1 MEFNN
6 LYNALRSRKN
16 DAKDVFKLRILS
28 LGGDLN
34 IDNFKDNCSKQ
45 LKQVIQS
52 DFGLNRGHLQG
63 FKSATLGRTDDLK
76 MEFVGFDIKTIYKV
90 RVYHGSAFRWYKILL
105 QVRNRKQQDPVM
117 AAVVPQNPKRDYLSK
132 MFRSKLNISNQ
143 SHHEQSPQQLTNGSG
158 GETYCFSWERN
169 WELLGIHFQSK

>member
-1 MEFNN
+1 MP
-6 LYNALRSRKN
+6 KM
-16 DAKDVFKLRILS
+16 FKLRILS

-34 IDNFKDNCSKQ
+34 IDNFKDHCSKQ

-90 RVYHGSAFRWYKILL
+90 RVYHGSALDGIKFYYKSGTGT
-105 QVRNRKQQDPVM
+105 QQDPVM
-117 AAVVPQNPKRDYLSK
+117 AVPQNTEKRLFVKDVS
-132 MFRSKLNISNQ
+132 
-143 SHHEQSPQQLTNGSG
+143 
-158 GETYCFSWERN
+158 
-169 WELLGIHFQSK
+169 